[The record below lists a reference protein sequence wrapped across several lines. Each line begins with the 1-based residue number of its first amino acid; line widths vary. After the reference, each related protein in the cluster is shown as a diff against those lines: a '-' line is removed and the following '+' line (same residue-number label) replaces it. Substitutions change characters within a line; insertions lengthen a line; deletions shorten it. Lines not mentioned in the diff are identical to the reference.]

1 MIKNDRQLRQA
12 IARLH
17 RVRGQIEDS
26 EQRYSGI
33 ERELL
38 TIPLYQEQEEL
49 EQEISEFQELRGLS
63 LEEAVEGPLRD
74 PTLLDNVGELLA
86 KLRISADL
94 TQEELAARIGWQ
106 QSNLSR
112 FESENYHSQ
121 TIAKVVEYASA
132 LGVWLHVVPSLTER
146 PRELLAVSMPFS
158 LRLTEEVS
166 TTSGEIWP
174 VRLTDM
180 EASDYGTAAIANRG
194 QPEAIVNREPE
205 AVSA

>member
-74 PTLLDNVGELLA
+74 PTLLDNMGELLA

-146 PRELLAVSMPFS
+146 PGETLAASMPFS

-166 TTSGEIWP
+166 TTSGEVWR
-174 VRLTDM
+174 VRLTDL